1 MTWFLKIL
9 LPSKLTF
16 PSVLLQEGFLL
27 KSMITFVNSKT
38 PLILQII
45 CGEEQLVYSSKHKAF
60 NTAVLYATHI
70 GDDVCQF

>member
-1 MTWFLKIL
+1 MTCFLKIP

-16 PSVLLQEGFLL
+16 PIVLLPEGFLL
-27 KSMITFVNSKT
+27 KSMITFVNCKT

-45 CGEEQLVYSSKHKAF
+45 CGEEQLVYNSQHKAF
-60 NTAVLYATHI
+60 DTAVLYATLI